1 MAAVAGAI
9 GAAAGAVADSGMKN
23 NSNGSNGSSAPISDN
38 KNTSVPQ
45 MKAAEVQNAAT
56 DTNAGQQQNQ
66 QNQQPLIDWEKLA
79 NYSNSMKA

>member
-1 MAAVAGAI
+1 
-9 GAAAGAVADSGMKN
+9 
-23 NSNGSNGSSAPISDN
+23 
-38 KNTSVPQ
+38 

-56 DTNAGQQQNQ
+56 NTSTNAEQQQNQ